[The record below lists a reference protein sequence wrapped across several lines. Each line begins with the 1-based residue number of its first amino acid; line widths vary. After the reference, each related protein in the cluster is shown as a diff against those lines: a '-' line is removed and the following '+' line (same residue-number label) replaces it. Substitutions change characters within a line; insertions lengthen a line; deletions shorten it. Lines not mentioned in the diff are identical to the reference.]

1 MVITSIHNFWPD
13 QFLWQRMQIRAS
25 MAPKT
30 AVAIGESITEFVEAV
45 VEYSNIKNS
54 LGSGKKFLG

>member
-1 MVITSIHNFWPD
+1 
-13 QFLWQRMQIRAS
+13 MQIRAS

-30 AVAIGESITEFVEAV
+30 AVAIGERMTEFVEAV
-45 VEYSNIKNS
+45 AEYSNIKNS